1 METTIW
7 ILKGVIA
14 LVFMFTGISKIF
26 LPKDKLLEKGM
37 KGLINLDEK
46 QIKLAGL
53 LEFLGAVGLIL
64 PTLLNTYPV
73 LSAISALCL
82 SLTMIVAGWINYKLK
97 LSIIPNIVIFVICLL
112 VASWELK
119 WQPLINVINS

>member
-14 LVFMFTGISKIF
+14 LLFTFTGVNKIF
-26 LPKDKLLEKGM
+26 LPKTKLLDKGM
-37 KGLINLDEK
+37 KGLEDLDEK

-53 LEFLGAVGLIL
+53 LEVAGAFGLIL
-64 PTLLNTYPV
+64 PTLLNIYPI

-82 SLTMIVAGWINYKLK
+82 GLTMIVAGWINYKLK
-97 LSIIPNIVIFVICLL
+97 LSILPNIVIFIICIFI
-112 VASWELK
+112 AYWGLK
-119 WQPLINVINS
+119 